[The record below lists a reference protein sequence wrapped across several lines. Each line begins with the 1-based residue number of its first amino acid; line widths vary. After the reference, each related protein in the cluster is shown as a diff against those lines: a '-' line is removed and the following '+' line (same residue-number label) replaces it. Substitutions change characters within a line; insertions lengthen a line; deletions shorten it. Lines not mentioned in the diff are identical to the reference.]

1 MLNVDVSSEIGQL
14 EGVILHKPGIEI
26 EQMVPQTIEQC
37 LYSDLLNL
45 KIAQKEYYYFQ
56 EVLSKW
62 TKTYQINDLLTEI
75 LKDTSIKLS
84 LVNEVLEK
92 ENKINLAEELLSIE
106 ASELSRILIEG
117 RENMLDPL
125 YNLFFTRDASSSLY
139 NQVLIHTMQHEV
151 RSRESIIMNYIFKH
165 YFKAETISTL
175 SHSKEANTEGGDVLI
190 AREDVILLGQGMR
203 SNKKGLEFLISHYA
217 QRKSKF
223 NILVQNLP
231 FSPESFIHLDMV
243 FTMLSKDK
251 CMTYE
256 PLIVK
261 NYGNFDVTHIE
272 IDNCKVSFH
281 QKPNFMQG
289 LKDLGFDLEPIKCGG
304 DNPLYQDREQ
314 WHSGANFFSLGEGK
328 IIGYSRNSNTIEA
341 LNQSGFEVLR
351 AEDICNDKVNMKDYE
366 RFVVTIDA
374 AELPRG
380 GGGARCMTMPVRR
393 TKVDW

>member
-26 EQMVPQTIEQC
+26 EQMVPQTIEAC

-62 TKTYQINDLLTEI
+62 TTTYQINDILTEI
-75 LKDTSIKLS
+75 LKDTTIKLS

-92 ENKINLAEELLSIE
+92 ENKRNLSEELLSIE
-106 ASELSRILIEG
+106 ASELSKILIEG

-151 RSRESIIMNYIFKH
+151 RSRESIIMNYIFKY

-175 SHSKEANTEGGDVLI
+175 SHSSEANTEGGDVLV
-190 AREDVILLGQGMR
+190 ARHDVLLLGQGMR
-203 SNKKGLEFLISHYA
+203 SNKKGLEFLINHFS
-217 QRKSKF
+217 QRKTKF
-223 NILVQNLP
+223 NILVQSLP
-231 FSPESFIHLDMV
+231 FCPESFIHLDMV
-243 FTMLSKDK
+243 FTMLAKDK

-261 NYGNFDVTHIE
+261 NKNNFEVTHIE
-272 IDNCKVSFH
+272 IDNGRVSFH

-328 IIGYSRNSNTIEA
+328 IIGYSRNTNTIDA
-341 LNQSGFEVLR
+341 LNKSGFEVLK
-351 AEDICNDKVNMKDYE
+351 AEDICNNKVNMKDYN

-380 GGGARCMTMPVRR
+380 GGGARCMTMPIKR
-393 TKVDW
+393 TRVDW